1 MSQRPV
7 VYFSLQTQFENLGDC
22 IINELVIRELAR
34 HARMKIIQRR
44 APSWLLE
51 RLRALPEVEIY
62 ASKRQWF
69 GDLFRRMALRSP
81 VVFAFKPGHY
91 LSSSKAKSLAYSAAL
106 VAFCG
111 LCRMQGGKVIR
122 SGVSLDRFG
131 AIQSRLQAVL
141 GRLHTS
147 YGVRDQASL
156 DYARSLGA
164 VSAHYS
170 PDMAFLLAD
179 SEATSGLIGS
189 KLITAEVARPKL
201 SLSFRRQG
209 LLKESSYVERL
220 AEVIGGSSKDH
231 SLTPVVVEQVTFD
244 HELAQTLAAHLSS
257 PVVRF
262 EQSEESVRGIF
273 ANYAESRVVV
283 SNRLHSLLFGWTA
296 GAIPIPLVE
305 NSPHSKI
312 VELFKHLNLTD
323 LLHFSDD
330 LKHLPAHI
338 SNVLSDESERR
349 RKLRKIFQDQ
359 RAILQEALAGC
370 FVTTRQTGEHQ

>member
-22 IINELVIRELAR
+22 IINELVIRELAKHSR
-34 HARMKIIQRR
+34 LKIIQRR
-44 APSWLLE
+44 APTWLLD

-62 ASKRQWF
+62 GSKRQWF
-69 GDLFRRMALRSP
+69 GDLLRRMASRTP
-81 VVFAFKPGHY
+81 IVFAFKPGHY

-111 LCRMQGGKVIR
+111 LCRIQGGKVIR

-131 AIQSRLQAVL
+131 ALQSRLQAAL

-179 SEATSGLIGS
+179 AEATSGLIGS

-201 SLSFRRQG
+201 SLSFRKQG
-209 LLKESSYVERL
+209 PMKESSHVE
-220 AEVIGGSSKDH
+220 
-231 SLTPVVVEQVTFD
+231 SLTAAIGTCAAEHELRPVVVEQVTFD
-244 HELAQTLAAHLSS
+244 RELAQTLSNLLSC

-305 NSPHSKI
+305 NSPHGKI
-312 VELFKHLNLTD
+312 VELFKHLNLTE

-330 LKHLPAHI
+330 LKQLPSHI
-338 SNVLSDESERR
+338 GQVLSDETERR
-349 RKLRKIFQDQ
+349 KKIRKIFQDQ
-359 RAILQEALAGC
+359 RVILQEALANC
-370 FVTTRQTGEHQ
+370 FEPTTR

>member
-34 HARMKIIQRR
+34 HSRLKVIQRR
-44 APSWLLE
+44 APTWLLD

-69 GDLFRRMALRSP
+69 GDLIRRMAVRSP
-81 VVFAFKPGHY
+81 IVFAFKPGHY

-111 LCRMQGGKVIR
+111 LCRIQGGKVIR

-131 AIQSRLQAVL
+131 ALQSRLQSVL

-164 VSAHYS
+164 VAAHYS

-179 SEATSGLIGS
+179 AEATSGLIGS
-189 KLITAEVARPKL
+189 KLITADVERPKL
-201 SLSFRRQG
+201 SLSFRKQG
-209 LLKESSYVERL
+209 LMKEISHVEKL
-220 AEVIGGSSKDH
+220 AEVIADSSSEH
-231 SLTPVVVEQVTFD
+231 GLSPVVVEQVTFD
-244 HELAQTLAAHLSS
+244 RELAQVLSTQLKCS
-257 PVVRF
+257 VVRF
-262 EQSEESVRGIF
+262 EQTEQSVRGIF
-273 ANYAESRVVV
+273 ANYASSRVVV

-312 VELFKHLNLTD
+312 VELFKHLNLAE

-330 LKHLPAHI
+330 LKQLPDHI
-338 SNVLSDESERR
+338 RYVLKDEAELR
-349 RKLRKIFQDQ
+349 RKIRKIFQDQ
-359 RAILQEALAGC
+359 RVILQEALANC
-370 FVTTRQTGEHQ
+370 FEPATR

>member
-34 HARMKIIQRR
+34 HSRLKVIQRR
-44 APSWLLE
+44 APTWLLD

-69 GDLFRRMALRSP
+69 GDLLRRMAVRSP
-81 VVFAFKPGHY
+81 IVFAFKPGHY

-111 LCRMQGGKVIR
+111 LCRIQGGKVIR

-131 AIQSRLQAVL
+131 ALQTRLQSVL

-179 SEATSGLIGS
+179 AEATSGLIGS
-189 KLITAEVARPKL
+189 KLITAEVERPKL
-201 SLSFRRQG
+201 SLSFRKQG
-209 LLKESSYVERL
+209 LMKESSHVEKL
-220 AEVIGGSSKDH
+220 SEVISGSSAEH
-231 SLTPVVVEQVTFD
+231 GLSPVVVEQVTFD
-244 HELAQTLAAHLSS
+244 RELAHELSTHLKCS
-257 PVVRF
+257 VVRF
-262 EQSEESVRGIF
+262 EQTEESVRGIF
-273 ANYAESRVVV
+273 ANYAQSRVVV

-312 VELFKHLNLTD
+312 VELFKHLNLAE

-330 LKHLPAHI
+330 LKQFPDHLSH
-338 SNVLSDESERR
+338 VLRDESELR
-349 RKLRKIFQDQ
+349 RKIRKIFQDQ
-359 RAILQEALAGC
+359 RVILQEALANC
-370 FVTTRQTGEHQ
+370 FEPVSR

>member
-34 HARMKIIQRR
+34 HSRLKVIQRR
-44 APSWLLE
+44 APSWLLD

-62 ASKRQWF
+62 GSKRQWF
-69 GDLFRRMALRSP
+69 GDLFRRMAVRSP

-91 LSSSKAKSLAYSAAL
+91 LSSSKFKSLAYSAAL

-111 LCRMQGGKVIR
+111 ICRIQGGKVIR

-179 SEATSGLIGS
+179 AEATSGLIGS
-189 KLITAEVARPKL
+189 KLITADVPRPKL
-201 SLSFRRQG
+201 SLSFRKQG
-209 LLKESSYVERL
+209 QMKESSHVEKL
-220 AEVIGGSSKDH
+220 AEVITSSAAGH
-231 SLTPVVVEQVTFD
+231 NLSPIVVEQVTFD
-244 HELAQTLAAHLSS
+244 RELAQSLATLLSS

-262 EQSEESVRGIF
+262 EQTEESVRGIF
-273 ANYAESRVVV
+273 TNYAQSRLVV

-296 GAIPIPLVE
+296 GAIPIPLIE

-330 LKHLPAHI
+330 LKQLPAHI
-338 SNVLSDESERR
+338 AQVLADESEWRK
-349 RKLRKIFQDQ
+349 KLRKIFQDQ

-370 FVTTRQTGEHQ
+370 FQT

>member
-34 HARMKIIQRR
+34 HARLKIIQRR
-44 APSWLLE
+44 APGWLLD

-69 GDLFRRMALRSP
+69 GDLFRRMAVRSP

-131 AIQSRLQAVL
+131 ALQSRLQAVL

-179 SEATSGLIGS
+179 AEATSGLIGS
-189 KLITAEVARPKL
+189 KLITAEVDRPKL
-201 SLSFRRQG
+201 SLSFRKQG
-209 LLKESSYVERL
+209 SLKDDAYAQRL
-220 AEVIGGSSKDH
+220 ADVVGNCARSH
-231 SLTPVVVEQVTFD
+231 ALQPVVVEQVTFD
-244 HELAQTLAAHLSS
+244 RELAQKLSS
-257 PVVRF
+257 CLNGPVVRF
-262 EQSEESVRGIF
+262 EQTEESVRGIF
-273 ANYAESRVVV
+273 RNYAESRVVV

-296 GAIPIPLVE
+296 GAIPIPLVD

-312 VELFKHLNLTD
+312 VELFKHLNLSD
-323 LLHFSDD
+323 LLHFTDD
-330 LKHLPAHI
+330 LEHLPQHVD
-338 SNVLSDESERR
+338 SVLSDESERR
-349 RKLRKIFQDQ
+349 KKLRKVFQDQ
-359 RAILQEALAGC
+359 RVILQDALANC
-370 FVTTRQTGEHQ
+370 FTSDVR

>member
-34 HARMKIIQRR
+34 HSRLKIIQRR
-44 APSWLLE
+44 APTWLLD

-62 ASKRQWF
+62 GSKRKWF
-69 GDLFRRMALRSP
+69 GDLLRRMASRTP
-81 VVFAFKPGHY
+81 IVFAFKPGHY

-111 LCRMQGGKVIR
+111 LCRIQGGKVIR

-131 AIQSRLQAVL
+131 ALQSRLQAVL

-179 SEATSGLIGS
+179 AEATSGLIGT

-201 SLSFRRQG
+201 SLSFRKQG
-209 LLKESSYVERL
+209 PMKESSYVE
-220 AEVIGGSSKDH
+220 
-231 SLTPVVVEQVTFD
+231 SLTAAIGTSAAEHDLRPVVVEQVTFD
-244 HELAQTLAAHLSS
+244 RELAQNLSNLLS
-257 PVVRF
+257 CPVVRF
-262 EQSEESVRGIF
+262 EQSEQSVRGIF

-312 VELFKHLNLTD
+312 VELFKHLNLTE

-330 LKHLPAHI
+330 LKQLPGHI
-338 SNVLSDESERR
+338 GQVLSDETERR
-349 RKLRKIFQDQ
+349 KKIRKIFQDQ
-359 RAILQEALAGC
+359 RVILQEALANC
-370 FVTTRQTGEHQ
+370 FEPTTR